1 MKKFFIQISVC
12 LLILLCIPF
21 STFATIYNDDISSL
35 ISDIQYSK
43 LQEIYNNSSY
53 YDDFCI
59 YISSSGNIF
68 YSFELTNV
76 NTSSYTVTLNNYI
89 KITYSGDVSFTDQS
103 TTQTFSSNQNKLI
116 YLKSNGSV
124 IFKNDNLT
132 KTNISDNYLLFQ
144 VTNTVTNTV
153 NGCTQSPN
161 NQFFYGDV
169 TVYYDSIIDIS
180 GYNFDVYYLVDNSYR
195 LIQENINSFQ
205 ILESHSVYKK
215 QSSGNTTSCIYPTA
229 PNIPKDITKTYKS
242 SFYYNG
248 FYFVINDELDLN
260 TIIVKAPDTDS
271 LLNDGNS
278 NSQSVTSNNNQ
289 SNQLLNNTVN
299 QMESLE
305 NGFKNDLTSNLD
317 NINANDFNISGIT
330 QLSNAAN
337 FVRVQF
343 DNLTKNNPF
352 GIILGF
358 SLFIGLSL
366 LIIGKRL

>member
-1 MKKFFIQISVC
+1 MKKFIIQIMVS
-12 LLILLCIPF
+12 LLLLLCIPF
-21 STFATIYNDDISSL
+21 STFATVYNDDISSL
-35 ISDIQYSK
+35 LSDIQYSK
-43 LQEIYNNSSY
+43 LQDIYNNSSY

-68 YSFELTNV
+68 YSFELSDV

-89 KITYSGDVSFTDQS
+89 RITYSGDVSFTNQS
-103 TTQTFSSNQNKLI
+103 TTQNFSSNQNKLI
-116 YLKSNGSV
+116 YLKSNGNV
-124 IFKNDNLT
+124 IFKNDNLI
-132 KTNISDNYLLFQ
+132 KTNLSDNYLLFK

-161 NQFFYGDV
+161 SQYYYGDV
-169 TVYYDSIIDIS
+169 TVYYDSIINIT
-180 GYNFDVYYLVDNSYR
+180 GYNFDVYYLVDNTYR

-205 ILESHSVYKK
+205 ILESNSIYKK
-215 QSSGNTTSCIYPTA
+215 QSSGNTSSCIYPTA
-229 PNIPKDITKTYKS
+229 PSIPKDSSKTYQS

-248 FYFVINDELDLN
+248 FYFVINDEINLD
-260 TIIVKAPDTDS
+260 TIIVKAPDTDN
-271 LLNDGNS
+271 LLSNGNS
-278 NSQSVTSNNNQ
+278 NSQSVTINNNQ
-289 SNQLLNNTVN
+289 SNQLLDNTVN
-299 QMESLE
+299 KMESIE
-305 NGFKNDLTSNLD
+305 NGFKNDLNSNLD
-317 NINANDFNISGIT
+317 NINSNDFKISGIT

-358 SLFIGLSL
+358 SLFLGLSL